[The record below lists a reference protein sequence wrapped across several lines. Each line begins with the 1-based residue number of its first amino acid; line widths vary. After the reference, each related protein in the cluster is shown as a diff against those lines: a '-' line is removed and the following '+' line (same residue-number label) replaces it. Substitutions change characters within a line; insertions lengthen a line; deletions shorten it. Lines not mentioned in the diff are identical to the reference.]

1 MAGGRPPLVPGR
13 PMAAQT
19 GKKEQRA
26 PGAHKALPPEE
37 EDPRVSRGLALTGTR
52 VMA

>member
-26 PGAHKALPPEE
+26 PGAHEALPPEE